1 MPKQKTVSEVPAQD
15 NKTKD
20 NKIIGSFVSIL
31 IGILANIK
39 NILYI
44 YTTTLSAYLFY
55 EAMSKD
61 ILFTLPVLGFLA
73 ISYIPIFYRRKND

>member
-1 MPKQKTVSEVPAQD
+1 MPKQKTTPVSS
-15 NKTKD
+15 NKDSKLT
-20 NKIIGSFVSIL
+20 GSLVGIL

-39 NILYI
+39 NVLYV

-55 EAMSKD
+55 EAMTKD

-73 ISYIPIFYRRKND
+73 ISYFPIFYRRKND

>member
-1 MPKQKTVSEVPAQD
+1 MPKQKTMPVDTNS
-15 NKTKD
+15 NKDSKLM
-20 NKIIGSFVSIL
+20 GSFVSIL
-31 IGILANIK
+31 ISILANMK
-39 NILYI
+39 NVLYV

-73 ISYIPIFYRRKND
+73 ISYFPIFYRRKND